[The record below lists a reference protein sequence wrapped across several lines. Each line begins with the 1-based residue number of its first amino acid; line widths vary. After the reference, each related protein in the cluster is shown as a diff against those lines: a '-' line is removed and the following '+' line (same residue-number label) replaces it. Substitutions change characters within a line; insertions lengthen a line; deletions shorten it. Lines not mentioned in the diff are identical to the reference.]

1 MPLSTKIIQFCVYFL
16 TFCLLGS
23 YSFGHCQV
31 PCGIYDDASRVK
43 QMLED
48 VSTIDK
54 AINKIIQLIDKNDVQ
69 SVQQLVRWVNNKEIH
84 AEKIITTI
92 SNYFLTQR
100 VKPSAENY
108 LLRLSEHHRVI
119 LLSMKVKQ
127 KADVEVAKDL
137 RKSVEALYK
146 YYPSH

>member
-1 MPLSTKIIQFCVYFL
+1 MSLSTKIIQFCVYFL
-16 TFCLLGS
+16 TLCLLGS

-31 PCGIYDDASRVK
+31 PCGIYDDASRVR
-43 QMLED
+43 MLED

-54 AINKIIQLIDKNDVQ
+54 AIDQIIELNDKSDAQ
-69 SVQQLVRWVNNKEIH
+69 SAQQLVRWVNNKGIH

-100 VKPSAENY
+100 VKPSTGDY

-127 KADVEVAKDL
+127 KADAEVADDL
-137 RKSVEALYK
+137 RQAVAALSK